1 MCSGC
6 TYDASGNVTDDS
18 FKSYAWDPY
27 NKLLSVSSTAC
38 GTNGECA
45 TYDAFGRMVE
55 SSKDSTY
62 TENWYTQAG
71 TVLMSGTTL
80 AHAYLRSPG
89 GGTFLEYGSATDY
102 LHKDWLGNARIAS
115 LISGQT
121 VGADMAYAPYGE
133 VYNFIAGA
141 AGDWMFTGDT
151 TQLVSEYLFDTPNR
165 EFASSNQGRWL
176 SPDPAGAGWNQYA
189 YSTNPNSAIDPS
201 GLASTTNV
209 SIWLPALDLG
219 GGLDWAAFGLWG
231 GFGGAGQGD
240 ADGSSSNSPSSP
252 QLCQCPADLTSGALA
267 GTAAVLPD
275 SLVPSSPFYSSG
287 DPAGVQIVGFLFEY
301 QGPNAA
307 FPDPITGNPTPLIGT
322 VPIGTMVDVNVWQEQ
337 LVDTAGIPVM
347 PGNYDVTE
355 QLSMVAN
362 MSSGNI
368 VTEAGGFGTTNGTF
382 VDNIGVTANA
392 AIGYSKND
400 QMFSVNGVGLS
411 TMISQYLMYGGQ
423 AGGLMAFPQVVVP

>member
-1 MCSGC
+1 
-6 TYDASGNVTDDS
+6 VTDDS

-27 NKLLSVSSTAC
+27 NKPLSVSSTAC

-121 VGADMAYAPYGE
+121 VGAGQAYAPYGE

-141 AGDWMFTGDT
+141 GGDWMFTGDT

-176 SPDPAGAGWNQYA
+176 SPDPAGQGWNQYA

-201 GLASTTNV
+201 GLASTNNV
-209 SIWLPALDLG
+209 SIWQPALDLG
-219 GGLDWAAFGLWG
+219 GGLDWAAFGLDG
-231 GFGGAGQGD
+231 GFGGAD
-240 ADGSSSNSPSSP
+240 SGSPTSAPTTNSPLSTNTSGAP
-252 QLCQCPADLTSGALA
+252 GLCLCPNDLTSGATLA
-267 GTAAVLPD
+267 STFDMGTAALNTVSTILGWLQSGLQAVANSGAGCGDGTLNCYAGAGALFSASSAASGLVSITTETSEGTNFTGFVGSLSDPLED
-275 SLVPSSPFYSSG
+275 SYVVGLNAPETIDGVDYSGHALDTMQQYGIPTSVIQDALTNG
-287 DPAGVQIVGFLFEY
+287 AIDFGNQPLTFTSTTPNIIVVT
-301 QGPNAA
+301 NAA
-307 FPDPITGNPTPLIGT
+307 GGVIT
-322 VPIGTMVDVNVWQEQ
+322 V
-337 LVDTAGIPVM
+337 IP
-347 PGNYDVTE
+347 
-355 QLSMVAN
+355 Q
-362 MSSGNI
+362 
-368 VTEAGGFGTTNGTF
+368 
-382 VDNIGVTANA
+382 
-392 AIGYSKND
+392 
-400 QMFSVNGVGLS
+400 
-411 TMISQYLMYGGQ
+411 
-423 AGGLMAFPQVVVP
+423 